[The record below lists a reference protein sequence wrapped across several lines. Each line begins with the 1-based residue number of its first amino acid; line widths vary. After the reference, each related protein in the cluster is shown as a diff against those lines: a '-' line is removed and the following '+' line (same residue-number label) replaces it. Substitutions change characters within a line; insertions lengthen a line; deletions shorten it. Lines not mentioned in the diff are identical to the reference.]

1 MNKTLLDTDIYSDIL
16 KASNATVTQNATA
29 YRQSQGILTVSAIT
43 VMEIVRGFQ
52 KNQAARRL
60 QTFLSAIAL
69 EEVLPFD
76 HAAAELAG
84 CIAGEL
90 ERTGRSIGSA
100 DPMIAAI
107 AIGHGLELATGNTA
121 HFQRVQQLGYPLT
134 LVNWRQ

>member
-84 CIAGEL
+84 A
-90 ERTGRSIGSA
+90 S
-100 DPMIAAI
+100 P
-107 AIGHGLELATGNTA
+107 
-121 HFQRVQQLGYPLT
+121 
-134 LVNWRQ
+134 VNWNARVAPSARPIR